1 MASFYWRRRELPRG
15 WQLTLRLAVAH
26 ISRNTLVIFD
36 GRLYPRSVPTLTN
49 ILGRS
54 SVLTPSDR
62 DWLHQLVGDWQVI
75 ADVAFADV
83 LLAIPNGDDTFT
95 IAAHCRPATAV
106 TFFDD
111 DVVGDLAS
119 EEFTRSGPLVLADG
133 RRRSM
138 EIAGLFAD
146 LYPVVH
152 EDRRIALL
160 CVASAYVGDRVS
172 SQALSIYEEIA
183 DKLLHMVGVGEFPFD
198 GAPTGYRHG
207 TPRVIDGFLLL
218 NDEGEVTFANPNAVS
233 NFHRLGITGSIQGSV
248 LVELVTDIIEDHSTV
263 DESLPVVVMGRA
275 PWLTEIEVHGTILS
289 LRAVPLYDKNT
300 RWGAVLLC
308 RDITELRHREMEL
321 LTKDATI
328 REINHRVKNNLQTVS
343 ALLRLQARRATNTE
357 TQSALEDAQRRVAT
371 IALVHQTLSET
382 IDETVDFDNVFGP
395 LLRMASDIAATGVVV
410 NSQLIGSFGRIGA
423 NQTTALAVV
432 LNELVSN
439 AVEHGLPHG
448 GDLSVT
454 ANRDGD
460 HLVVYVDDDGE
471 GLGGDKKPGSGLG
484 TKIVRTMVAGE
495 LKGTITWGEHEGGG
509 TRVTLDMTIDE

>member
-1 MASFYWRRRELPRG
+1 M
-15 WQLTLRLAVAH
+15 
-26 ISRNTLVIFD
+26 
-36 GRLYPRSVPTLTN
+36 TN

-54 SVLTPSDR
+54 TALTPSDR

-111 DVVGDLAS
+111 DVVGDSVS
-119 EEFTRSGPLVLADG
+119 EEFTRFGPLVLADG

-152 EDRRIALL
+152 EDRRIAVL

-183 DKLLHMVGVGEFPFD
+183 DKLLHMVSNGEFPFD

-207 TPRVIDGFLLL
+207 TPRVIDGFVLL
-218 NDEGEVTFANPNAVS
+218 NEDGEVTFANPNAVS
-233 NFHRLGITGSIQGSV
+233 NFHRLGVVGAIQGSV
-248 LVELVTDIIEDHSTV
+248 LVELVTDIIEDHSQV
-263 DESLPVVVMGRA
+263 EESLPVVVMGRA

-289 LRAVPLYDKNT
+289 LRAVPLYDKGT

-308 RDITELRHREMEL
+308 RDITELRHREQEL

-343 ALLRLQARRATNTE
+343 ALLRLQARRATNVQ
-357 TQSALEDAQRRVAT
+357 TQAALDDAQRRVAT

-382 IDETVDFDNVFGP
+382 IDETIDFDDVFGP
-395 LLRMASDIAATGVVV
+395 LLRMASDIAATGVTVHSRQV
-410 NSQLIGSFGRIGA
+410 GSFGRIGA
-423 NQTTALAVV
+423 NQSTALAIV

-439 AVEHGLPHG
+439 AVEHGLPG
-448 GDLSVT
+448 GGNLCVEALREGS
-454 ANRDGD
+454 
-460 HLVVYVDDDGE
+460 HLVVHVDDDGE
-471 GLGGDKKPGSGLG
+471 GIAGAKKPGSGLG
-484 TKIVRTMVAGE
+484 TKIVRTMVSGE
-495 LKGTITWGEHEGGG
+495 LKGTIAWGERREGG
-509 TRVTLDMTIDE
+509 TRVTLDITIDE